1 MLPRVDLYIVAKMGE
16 FYSHQLTSTTCARM
30 MELQNIR
37 VHCLLF
43 VYLFTFF
50 CAVRKTSNPLVLC
63 SEKIPMGALY
73 FKVDN
78 KIVSVHWF
86 ATAWYRLQ
94 ECT

>member
-50 CAVRKTSNPLVLC
+50 VLSGKHPILWCSVVRKSPWVLC
-63 SEKIPMGALY
+63 TL
-73 FKVDN
+73 
-78 KIVSVHWF
+78 
-86 ATAWYRLQ
+86 RL
-94 ECT
+94 TTK